1 MDKKYAV
8 ALRIVVVGKHAM
20 YAFFDDFHF
29 LLFDFPH
36 LSSFNAC
43 EELDHLIILYPLSPA
58 LMSIGRDIVPP
69 ITMVAP
75 PLTGIHVD
83 GVGSNVRSPAGFGPR
98 TSPVLTVHC
107 RLAATYQVPP
117 AVSTCVC

>member
-1 MDKKYAV
+1 M
-8 ALRIVVVGKHAM
+8 L
-20 YAFFDDFHF
+20 YAFVDDFHF

-69 ITMVAP
+69 PNYYGGAALGASRGHLCDSTAFLFTRELHRTMLFSLAF
-75 PLTGIHVD
+75 ISHANSSS
-83 GVGSNVRSPAGFGPR
+83 VGF
-98 TSPVLTVHC
+98 
-107 RLAATYQVPP
+107 
-117 AVSTCVC
+117 

>member
-1 MDKKYAV
+1 M
-8 ALRIVVVGKHAM
+8 L

-43 EELDHLIILYPLSPA
+43 KELDHLIILYPLSPA

-69 ITMVAP
+69 PITMVAP
-75 PLTGIHVD
+75 PLAPIMST
-83 GVGSNVRSPAGFGPR
+83 RS
-98 TSPVLTVHC
+98 
-107 RLAATYQVPP
+107 Q
-117 AVSTCVC
+117 

>member
-1 MDKKYAV
+1 M
-8 ALRIVVVGKHAM
+8 L
-20 YAFFDDFHF
+20 YAFVDDFHF

-75 PLTGIHVD
+75 PLVTNY
-83 GVGSNVRSPAGFGPR
+83 SNCIK
-98 TSPVLTVHC
+98 L
-107 RLAATYQVPP
+107 
-117 AVSTCVC
+117 STK

>member
-1 MDKKYAV
+1 M
-8 ALRIVVVGKHAM
+8 L

-58 LMSIGRDIVPP
+58 LISIGRDIVPP
-69 ITMVAP
+69 PQIIMVAP
-75 PLTGIHVD
+75 PLAPIMST
-83 GVGSNVRSPAGFGPR
+83 RS
-98 TSPVLTVHC
+98 
-107 RLAATYQVPP
+107 Q
-117 AVSTCVC
+117 